1 MYLAAHDDKVS
12 LRNSLEKAKIN
23 IRLIDEYGEDPGL
36 VTSNSNA
43 AIKEINVA
51 LGEGDRK

>member
-1 MYLAAHDDKVS
+1 MAAHDDKVS